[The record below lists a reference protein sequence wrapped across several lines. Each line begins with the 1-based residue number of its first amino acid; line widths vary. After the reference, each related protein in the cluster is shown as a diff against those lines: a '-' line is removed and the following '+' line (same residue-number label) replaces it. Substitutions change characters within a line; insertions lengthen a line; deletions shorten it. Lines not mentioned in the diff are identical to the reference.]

1 MSRNYCARYIA
12 TIIGICILLTAGLAY
27 AQASGQEQ
35 PSAPSAITGTI
46 PALLSKP
53 IDSKKAKEGDT
64 VICQTAGSFH
74 DQTGRLIGSGAKVIG
89 HVTQAQARSKGNPD
103 SSLAIVFDKIQLG
116 KNEEDLIQGT
126 LQAVGPALDISGP
139 NAGPGSYGTT
149 LGGGKGSVGGPASG
163 GTTAP
168 PQSGVQ
174 GFPTSGGPT
183 AMLNSQSKGAVG
195 VKNLQLDDNGVL
207 TSPGKEV
214 KLDAGT
220 QMMIRAQ

>member
-1 MSRNYCARYIA
+1 MQRDLCSGYFVRIA
-12 TIIGICILLTAGLAY
+12 LGVCLLLAAGPAY
-27 AQASGQEQ
+27 TQAGSQTE
-35 PSAPSAITGTI
+35 AKTPSAITGTI

-53 IDSKKAKEGDT
+53 IDSKKAKEGDP

-103 SSLAIVFDKIQLG
+103 STLAIVFDKIQLG
-116 KNEEDLIQGT
+116 KNEEVLIQGT

-139 NAGPGSYGTT
+139 NTATGYAQGPGANR
-149 LGGGKGSVGGPASG
+149 GGGAA
-163 GTTAP
+163 TTAP
-168 PQSGVQ
+168 PPSGVQ
-174 GFPTSGGPT
+174 GFPVGSDTKALLT
-183 AMLNSQSKGAVG
+183 SQSKGALG
-195 VKNLQLDDNGVL
+195 VKNLQLGDDGVL